1 VFGSAILTLLVVGAI
16 SYRAMVVSN
25 DSERWVQHTLE
36 VLANLQDLLSDME
49 SIESNSRGFALTGEE
64 WRLVSYRANMKSLE
78 QHEAAVHSL
87 TVDNPAQQRQ
97 MPVLNRLAAQEVQ
110 FSEMVIE
117 IRRAKGFEA
126 AAHVIQNGQG
136 QHIMDEFRGV
146 FRAMQEEELR
156 LLALRNAAAKQ
167 RLGQTKTFLILGIF
181 LGLLISAA
189 AAWNVQRDSS
199 RRAFADKALLDSEER
214 FRGLLEAAPDA
225 MVVVNQS
232 GEIVLLN
239 VQAEKQFG
247 YRREELLGQKV
258 KNIIPEGFAERLIAD
273 GTRTAA
279 EAMAQQIGTGIELS
293 GRRKDGNEFPI
304 EIMLR
309 PLENADG
316 ILVTAAIRDITE
328 RKQAEETLRQSEES
342 NRLIVSN
349 TKDYAIMMLDLGGNV
364 VNWNEGAERIKGYR
378 AEEIIGQHFSCFFP
392 AEDISNG
399 KPALQLEEA
408 ARVGRFEDEDWRIRK
423 DGSRFFASVVI
434 TALREET
441 GLLRGFGKITRDITE
456 RKKFEEHLVKTAEE
470 LRRSNDQLQQ
480 FGYVASHDLQE
491 PLRMVASYTQ
501 LLATRYKGR
510 LDSDADDFIDY
521 AVDGC
526 NRMQGLIQ
534 DLLAYSRSG
543 TNEKALREISGENA
557 LKEALANL
565 RATIGESGAIVTHD
579 SLPSITTDEVQLV
592 QVFQN
597 LVGNAIK
604 YCSAAVP
611 LVHVSAT
618 KNGGNEWIF
627 SVRDNGLGIEPQYF
641 ERIFIIFQR
650 LHGRQEFN
658 GTGIG
663 LAICKKIVERL
674 GGRIWVES
682 QLAKGSTFYFALP
695 ETGEK

>member
-97 MPVLNRLAAQEVQ
+97 MPALNRLAAQEVQ

-117 IRRAKGFEA
+117 IRRAKGPEA

-136 QHIMDEFRGV
+136 QRIMDGFRGV
-146 FRAMQEEELR
+146 FREMQEEELR

-167 RLGQTKTFLILGIF
+167 RLAQTKTFLILGTF

-189 AAWNVQRDSS
+189 AAWTVQRDSS

-258 KNIIPEGFAERLIAD
+258 KNIIPEGFVERLIAD
-273 GTRTAA
+273 GTRTAT
-279 EAMAQQIGTGIELS
+279 EALAHQIGTGIELS

-316 ILVTAAIRDITE
+316 ILVTAAIRNITE

-349 TKDYAIMMLDLGGNV
+349 TKDYSILMLDPGGNV

-399 KPALQLEEA
+399 KPALELEEA
-408 ARVGRFEDEDWRIRK
+408 ARVGRFEDEGWRIRK

-456 RKKFEEHLVKTAEE
+456 RQKFEEHLVKTAEE

-510 LDSDADDFIDY
+510 LDSDADEFIDY

-543 TNEKALREISGENA
+543 TSEKALREIPGENA

-695 ETGEK
+695 GTGEK

>member
-97 MPVLNRLAAQEVQ
+97 MPALNRLAAQEVQ

-117 IRRAKGFEA
+117 IRRAKGPEA

-136 QHIMDEFRGV
+136 QRIMDGFRGV
-146 FRAMQEEELR
+146 FREMQEEELR

-167 RLGQTKTFLILGIF
+167 RLAQTKTFLILGTF

-189 AAWNVQRDSS
+189 AAWTVQRDSS

-258 KNIIPEGFAERLIAD
+258 KNIIPEGFVERLIAD
-273 GTRTAA
+273 GTRTAT
-279 EAMAQQIGTGIELS
+279 EALAHQIGTGIELS

-349 TKDYAIMMLDLGGNV
+349 TKDYSILMLDPGGNV

-399 KPALQLEEA
+399 KPALELEEA
-408 ARVGRFEDEDWRIRK
+408 ARVGRFEDEGWRIRK

-434 TALREET
+434 TALRDET

-510 LDSDADDFIDY
+510 LDSDADEFIDY

-543 TNEKALREISGENA
+543 TSEKALREIPGENA

-695 ETGEK
+695 GTGEK